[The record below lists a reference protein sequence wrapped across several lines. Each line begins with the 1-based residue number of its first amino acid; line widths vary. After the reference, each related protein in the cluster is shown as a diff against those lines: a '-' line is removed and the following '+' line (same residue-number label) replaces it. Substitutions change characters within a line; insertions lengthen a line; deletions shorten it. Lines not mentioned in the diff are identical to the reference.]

1 METPDYSGVSFVCFV
16 FTCFVFYMFCFY
28 MFCFLHVLFLH
39 VLFLHV
45 LFLHVFLH
53 VLFFTYFVFWFA
65 VLASNSFL
73 FTTVYDFVI
82 ILFVLTGTDMAPVK
96 RDIGSDIAISLK

>member
-1 METPDYSGVSFVCFV
+1 METPDYSGVFFVCFV
-16 FTCFVFYMFCFY
+16 FY
-28 MFCFLHVLFLH
+28 MFCFLHVL
-39 VLFLHV
+39 
-45 LFLHVFLH
+45 FLH

-65 VLASNSFL
+65 VLVSNSFL

-82 ILFVLTGTDMAPVK
+82 ILFVLTGTDMVPVK

>member
-1 METPDYSGVSFVCFV
+1 METSDYSGVSFCLF
-16 FTCFVFYMFCFY
+16 FACFVFYMFCF
-28 MFCFLHVLFLH
+28 FHVLFLH

-45 LFLHVFLH
+45 LFLHV
-53 VLFFTYFVFWFA
+53 LFFTYFVFGFA
-65 VLASNSFL
+65 VLVSNSFL

-82 ILFVLTGTDMAPVK
+82 ILFVLTGTDMVPVK

>member
-1 METPDYSGVSFVCFV
+1 
-16 FTCFVFYMFCFY
+16 
-28 MFCFLHVLFLH
+28 
-39 VLFLHV
+39 
-45 LFLHVFLH
+45 LH

-82 ILFVLTGTDMAPVK
+82 ILFVLTGTDMVPVK